1 MSRTFLTSR
10 FPLTGRVEFGK
21 IGEPMLTR
29 LQVSGFKNLVDV
41 DVRFGPFTCISANGT
56 GKSNLFDA
64 IQFLSRLASDTFVD
78 AAASIRAEDEK
89 ATSVQNL
96 FHRIGSEYADS
107 ISFTAK

>member
-1 MSRTFLTSR
+1 M
-10 FPLTGRVEFGK
+10 TGRGDFETTEG
-21 IGEPMLTR
+21 PMLTR

-41 DVRFGPFTCISANGT
+41 DVRFGPFNCIAGANGT

-78 AAASIRAEDEK
+78 AAASIRAEEEK
-89 ATSVQNL
+89 TTSVQNL

-107 ISFTAK
+107 ISVHSGNDYP